1 MRAAKLTPLFTHVN
15 VGSQYMT
22 KMFFQGFTEE
32 IAVAE
37 GCVFIVV
44 PRPFNA
50 YLPFLLIVNRGFDIN
65 AYDALNG
72 IQRLV

>member
-22 KMFFQGFTEE
+22 KTFFQGFTKE

-44 PRPFNA
+44 PCPFNA

>member
-1 MRAAKLTPLFTHVN
+1 
-15 VGSQYMT
+15 MT